1 MKATI
6 TKIQRFSVHDGPGI
20 RTTVFLKGCN
30 MRCLWCHNPEN
41 LNKGVELGFLA
52 QRCILCGECA
62 RVCPSMA
69 IEIRD
74 GVRSFDAS
82 KCSRCFKCE
91 GVCVSSAI
99 TVYGAEY
106 TPEELCEAL
115 LRDEK
120 YYKKS
125 GGGVTFSGGEP
136 LLWSDFVFACADI
149 LHKNGITVAVE
160 SALDLPNSTVTD
172 ALAHIDLFM
181 CDIKAI
187 DRELHK
193 SLTGVPNDRILE
205 NLKLLGRSGARILI
219 RVPVAMGLNGTDENI
234 KATALFMREAG
245 INEVELLKLHK
256 LALHKYESL
265 GMKYPFPDIP
275 ETTDSDIEFFYRILN
290 ENL

>member
-52 QRCILCGECA
+52 QRCTLCGECA

-125 GGGVTFSGGEP
+125 GG
-136 LLWSDFVFACADI
+136 
-149 LHKNGITVAVE
+149 E
-160 SALDLPNSTVTD
+160 SPFRA
-172 ALAHIDLFM
+172 
-181 CDIKAI
+181 
-187 DRELHK
+187 
-193 SLTGVPNDRILE
+193 
-205 NLKLLGRSGARILI
+205 
-219 RVPVAMGLNGTDENI
+219 
-234 KATALFMREAG
+234 
-245 INEVELLKLHK
+245 
-256 LALHKYESL
+256 ESL
-265 GMKYPFPDIP
+265 CFGATLYLLVPIFCTKTESRWRWKARLICQIVRLRMRLL
-275 ETTDSDIEFFYRILN
+275 T
-290 ENL
+290 